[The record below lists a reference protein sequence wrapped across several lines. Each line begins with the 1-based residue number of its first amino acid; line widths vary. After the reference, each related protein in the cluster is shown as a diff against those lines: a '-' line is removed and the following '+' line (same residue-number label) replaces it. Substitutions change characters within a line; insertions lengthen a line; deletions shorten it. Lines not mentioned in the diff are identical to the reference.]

1 MGARILRSS
10 FWLSIV
16 VHTFVFVVCA
26 VLLRKQ
32 DTMPSRRQSWI
43 QITPVVMSKSQ
54 IKNEKQRFDS
64 SQKQVV
70 LTEKGLLVDRP
81 APNSLLGE
89 RNQMVTEQTVGK
101 TQVFKE
107 ARQHSR
113 PMLQAQ
119 SQNQKISRE
128 LSFPSLKGLGLPI
141 VNHLRKK
148 QEEDQI
154 LTPEGDA
161 RWVEEGVRVQDYVKG
176 IKEASQTSL
185 NTREYVFYG
194 YFTRIRE
201 RLDRAWVPIL
211 RKQLVKYHY
220 SGRSLASNTDHSTR
234 LIVVLN
240 QKGEVTRVQITSE
253 SGTRDLDEAAIRAF
267 NEAGPFPNPPKGM
280 IDQNGEIEI
289 PWEFILRT

>member
-10 FWLSIV
+10 FWLSIL
-16 VHTFVFVVCA
+16 VHTFVIVVCS

-32 DTMPSRRQSWI
+32 DTLPSRRQNWI
-43 QITPVVMSKSQ
+43 EITPLVMSNSQ
-54 IKNEKQRFDS
+54 TKKEKQRSDS
-64 SQKQVV
+64 TQKQIV
-70 LTEKGLLVDRP
+70 LTEKGFSVDRP
-81 APNSLLGE
+81 VPNSFLGE

-107 ARQHSR
+107 SRQLSQ
-113 PMLQAQ
+113 PTLLDQ
-119 SQNQKISRE
+119 SQNQKPSRVVS
-128 LSFPSLKGLGLPI
+128 LPSLKGLGLPI

-148 QEEDQI
+148 QEEDERV
-154 LTPEGDA
+154 TPEGDA

-176 IKEASQTSL
+176 IKQSSQTSL

-220 SGRSLASNTDHSTR
+220 SGRSLASNTDHSTQ

-253 SGTRDLDEAAIRAF
+253 SGSRDLDEAAIRAF
-267 NEAGPFPNPPKGM
+267 NAAGPFPNPPKGM